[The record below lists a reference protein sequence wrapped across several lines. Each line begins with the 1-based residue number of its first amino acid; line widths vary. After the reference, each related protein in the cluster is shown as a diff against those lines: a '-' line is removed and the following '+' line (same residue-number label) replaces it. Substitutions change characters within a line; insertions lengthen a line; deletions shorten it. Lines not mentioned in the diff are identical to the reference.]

1 MTEPSDTDDI
11 QARLIA
17 ASSINGTAVYDT
29 AGEKLGTVHDVM
41 VDRLSGKVEYAI
53 LSFGGF
59 LGLGRRHHPLPRISR
74 RGRTPPTG
82 ASFTTITGT
91 PASDVGRI
99 GIGATS
105 RYHAARRPT
114 YHDRCSA
121 RPPVEQPAKPV
132 L

>member
-59 LGLGRRHHPLPRISR
+59 LGLGSRHHPLPWHTLAYDEARGGYVVDIDRGVLEGAPSYDPEDIS
-74 RGRTPPTG
+74 
-82 ASFTTITGT
+82 AWE
-91 PASDVGRI
+91 D
-99 GIGATS
+99 
-105 RYHAARRPT
+105 PT
-114 YHDRCSA
+114 YGRQLYDYYG
-121 RPPVEQPAKPV
+121 RPRV
-132 L
+132 